1 MSRHEE
7 KKKSIVFIIFGIL
20 LSIVLVVFTGAL
32 MYQLYNLQVLPDSF
46 LIPVLIAL
54 VLFAL
59 ILLFYTLCNR

>member
-46 LIPVLIAL
+46 LIPVLIFEHVELL
-54 VLFAL
+54 VK
-59 ILLFYTLCNR
+59 